1 MKAIPWGVMDLYKL
15 HSNPEKLIHN
25 GEFRYLPSQEALD
38 DLSDYYEN
46 WASWAEDESSEGN
59 SERDEWTVEF
69 LNNQIEEDEHE
80 YNYEV
85 RGDEIVGESYR
96 GALFDYSTEQ
106 LKIIHYYFMARMD
119 GGLETTVQNFSK
131 FYDEY
136 RIRFG
141 KKLKW

>member
-1 MKAIPWGVMDLYKL
+1 M
-15 HSNPEKLIHN
+15 
-25 GEFRYLPSQEALD
+25 
-38 DLSDYYEN
+38 
-46 WASWAEDESSEGN
+46 WAEDESSEGN

-119 GGLETTVQNFSK
+119 GELTVRDFSE
-131 FYDEY
+131 FYD
-136 RIRFG
+136 RMVKNGVI
-141 KKLKW
+141 K